1 MSFYSDIMMISGKR
15 AYNMLKKAWKKD
27 GFVPVKDA
35 KCANANFMV
44 VEFQGINNFGL
55 GTELYHVL
63 KGLQYME
70 SEKETYAV
78 KAIAINENS
87 TCETFSNEIGANV
100 FEGFDVSIKFALPQE
115 FHTEETME
123 QKKITETQ
131 PSEEERMIN
140 IRGVLET
147 TVRLLDGNLKTETDE
162 NILSDTMSSL
172 SMLEEPGVINYVL
185 ETLFPS
191 IVNWANPFIEE
202 DGSINDYE
210 TVIDD
215 IRRIW
220 DNY

>member
-35 KCANANFMV
+35 KCADANFMV
-44 VEFQGINNFGL
+44 VEFHGINNFGL

-78 KAIAINENS
+78 KAIAINENN
-87 TCETFSNEIGANV
+87 TCDTYSNEIGASV
-100 FEGFDVSIKFALPQE
+100 FEEFDVSIRFNLPDD
-115 FHTEETME
+115 FRTEDVVE
-123 QKKITETQ
+123 QKESTDKKLTD
-131 PSEEERMIN
+131 EEKMIN

-147 TVRLLDGNLKTETDE
+147 TAKLLDGNLNTETDE
-162 NILSDTMSSL
+162 TILSDVMSSL
-172 SMLEEPGVINYVL
+172 SILEEPGVLNYVL
-185 ETLFPS
+185 ETLFPA
-191 IVNWANPFIEE
+191 IVDWANSFVV
-202 DGSINDYE
+202 DGPITDYE
-210 TVIDD
+210 VIIDD

-220 DNY
+220 YNE